1 MTFDCDSNKACS
13 LVSADT
19 IRKKKKRMDA
29 LMNAAWCQ
37 KGHKIYTTLDFA
49 TSISVFLA
57 DLEGL
62 NIFKLPDL
70 CIFNS
75 TLLPEGYQT

>member
-1 MTFDCDSNKACS
+1 
-13 LVSADT
+13 
-19 IRKKKKRMDA
+19 MDA

-62 NIFKLPDL
+62 NISKLPDL

-75 TLLPEGYQT
+75 TLLLEGYQT

>member
-1 MTFDCDSNKACS
+1 MTFDWYSNKARS
-13 LVSADT
+13 LASADP

-37 KGHKIYTTLDFA
+37 KRHKIYTTLYFA
-49 TSISVFLA
+49 TSISVLA

-62 NIFKLPDL
+62 NVSKLPDL

-75 TLLPEGYQT
+75 TLLAEGYQT

>member
-1 MTFDCDSNKACS
+1 MTFDWYSNKACS
-13 LVSADT
+13 PASADL
-19 IRKKKKRMDA
+19 IRKKEKRMDA

-62 NIFKLPDL
+62 NVSKLLDL

-75 TLLPEGYQT
+75 TLLSEGYQT

>member
-1 MTFDCDSNKACS
+1 M
-13 LVSADT
+13 DT
-19 IRKKKKRMDA
+19 
-29 LMNAAWCQ
+29 LMNAAGCQ
-37 KGHKIYTTLDFA
+37 KGHKTYTTLDFA

-62 NIFKLPDL
+62 NISKLPDL

-75 TLLPEGYQT
+75 TLLSEGYQT